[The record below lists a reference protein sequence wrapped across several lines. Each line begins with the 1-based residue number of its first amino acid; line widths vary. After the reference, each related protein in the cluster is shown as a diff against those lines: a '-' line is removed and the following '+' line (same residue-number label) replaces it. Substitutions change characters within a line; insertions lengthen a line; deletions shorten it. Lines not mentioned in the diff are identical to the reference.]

1 MNLYRFFTLL
11 LLLSIS
17 AVKLS
22 AQELPA
28 KTTWE
33 GTLVNLGIILTV
45 SEDSLTKQQT
55 AEFAV
60 PQQNATGIKVS
71 RLIITKDSLTA
82 DAAVMSSAYTAAFNS
97 DKTILTGI
105 WKQRGGTYP
114 LTLKRVANKVGYN
127 RPQMPKAPF
136 PYREEKVIYYNMDRS
151 IQYGATLTIPNS
163 VQNVPAVILIT
174 GSGQEDRDET
184 LFGHKLFW
192 VIADHLTRNGIAV
205 LRVDDRGVG
214 ETTGDVMGAT
224 SADFAKDVMVG
235 IDYLKGHPGI
245 DIKNIGLIGH
255 SEGGVIA
262 PLIAVQTDDVA
273 FIVSL
278 AGVGIKGEDLMK
290 IQNRTACLKNG
301 FTEGDI
307 ARMESFMLMT
317 RTLADRYTNR
327 DSLRAAYEQSKA
339 DWFKQQPDAFLT
351 KAGFKGKGSEAF
363 IKQLSATMFMP
374 WMRYFLN
381 YDPAT
386 TLTKI
391 KVPVLALNGGK
402 DVQVS
407 AKENLAGFNAL
418 LTQAGNKNFKTLLLP
433 NLNHMFQNAG
443 TGNISEY
450 DTIDETISPEVL
462 DIITQWING
471 LKPRK

>member
-1 MNLYRFFTLL
+1 MNLNRFFTLL
-11 LLLSIS
+11 LLLSTS

-22 AQELPA
+22 AQNLPA

-33 GTLVNLGIILTV
+33 GTLANLGIILTI
-45 SEDSLTKQQT
+45 SEDSLTKQKT

-71 RLIITKDSLTA
+71 KLIITPDSLTA

-97 DKTILTGI
+97 NKTTLTGL

-114 LTLKRVANKVGYN
+114 LTLKRVANKAGYN

-136 PYREEKVIYYNMDRS
+136 PYREEKVIYYNKDRS
-151 IQYGATLTIPNS
+151 IQYGATLTIPKS

-184 LFGHKLFW
+184 IFGHKLFW

-290 IQNRTACLKNG
+290 IQNRTAYLKNG
-301 FTEGDI
+301 FTEDDV
-307 ARMESFMLMT
+307 ARTESFMLMA

-327 DSLRAAYEQSKA
+327 DSLKAAYEQSKA
-339 DWFKQQPDAFLT
+339 DWLKQQPDAFLA
-351 KAGFKGKGSEAF
+351 KAGLKGKSSEALLN
-363 IKQLSATMFMP
+363 QLSATMFMP

-391 KVPVLALNGGK
+391 KIPVLALNGGK

-418 LTQAGNKNFKTLLLP
+418 LTQAGNKDFNTVLLP

-443 TGNISEY
+443 TGDVSEY
-450 DTIDETISPEVL
+450 STIDETISPEVL
-462 DIITQWING
+462 DIITKWING